1 MIKAKIDEKVT
12 QDDTDPDSSQ
22 TLEIEEILTDSFADI
37 VLQDD
42 MLVLDDIEAKE
53 EKIEYFNEKLT
64 ELDKAADKE

>member
-22 TLEIEEILTDSFADI
+22 TLEIEDILTDSFADI

-42 MLVLDDIEAKE
+42 MLVLDDIEDKE